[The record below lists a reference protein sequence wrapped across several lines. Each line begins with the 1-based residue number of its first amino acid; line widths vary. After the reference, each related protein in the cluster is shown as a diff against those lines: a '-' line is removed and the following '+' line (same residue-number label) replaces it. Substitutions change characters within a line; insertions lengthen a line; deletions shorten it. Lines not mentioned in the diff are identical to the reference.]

1 MLVDANEHIGVKHYS
16 NHPYNSQ
23 NRKTSRYLSL
33 LRVAEQW
40 RIVIHL
46 RSEEHIEFAN
56 KLLIH
61 VICNITFYLLFALRF
76 YGYYTTADPT
86 TPAGDILTISISQK
100 YNTTIGTFYL
110 FVHTFS
116 ISNRKSKSYDNA
128 KCIIWR
134 KNISLYCG
142 TIFHKKSQTR

>member
-1 MLVDANEHIGVKHYS
+1 MKN
-16 NHPYNSQ
+16 
-23 NRKTSRYLSL
+23 T
-33 LRVAEQW
+33 
-40 RIVIHL
+40 
-46 RSEEHIEFAN
+46 EFAN

-86 TPAGDILTISISQK
+86 TTPAGDILTSISQK
-100 YNTTIGTFYL
+100 YNTTIATFYL

-142 TIFHKKSQTR
+142 TIFHKKSQTRQLKNTKDHFYWLFVLLFVERPLSYILEGCRF